1 MGYFF
6 TNTLDITTSSLSL
19 NYINPSN
26 QKRLDLIMKL
36 HKEGK
41 SNKEIVEILKVKG
54 IKRRNKNDEYS
65 VKDVFMCIKK
75 LKLREDRKKDI
86 KYKLGM
92 WTICREFD

>member
-36 HKEGK
+36 HKKGK
-41 SNKEIVEILKVKG
+41 SNKKIVEILKVKG
-54 IKRRNKNDEYS
+54 IKKRNKNDEYS

-75 LKLREDRKKDI
+75 LKLREERKKDI

-92 WTICREFD
+92 WKLCREM

>member
-36 HKEGK
+36 HKKGK
-41 SNKEIVEILKVKG
+41 SNKKIVEILKVKG
-54 IKRRNKNDEYS
+54 IKKRNKNDEYS

-75 LKLREDRKKDI
+75 LKLREERKKER
-86 KYKLGM
+86 Y
-92 WTICREFD
+92 

>member
-19 NYINPSN
+19 DYMNPKN
-26 QKRLDLIMKL
+26 TKRLNLIMKL
-36 HKEGK
+36 YKMGK

-54 IKRRNKNDEYS
+54 IKRRNKNDDYS

-75 LKLREDRKKDI
+75 LEVREERKKDI

-92 WTICREFD
+92 WKLCRDM